1 MRTSLICHNTNFLV
15 ILCGL
20 KCYKKSP
27 VTFVIQFFGSPVKQ
41 RYLKQLPFNKATLYK
56 FFRHKSCV
64 PSPGGIEEK
73 SFAVW
78 LYPASS
84 ISSAVSP
91 DCAVVKIEEHTQCQ
105 CGCSKT
111 ADSCG

>member
-1 MRTSLICHNTNFLV
+1 M
-15 ILCGL
+15 CGL
-20 KCYKKSP
+20 KCNKKSP
-27 VTFVIQFFGSPVKQ
+27 VTSVIQFFGSAIKE
-41 RYLKQLPFNKATLYK
+41 RSLEQLPFNKANPIKRLPFK